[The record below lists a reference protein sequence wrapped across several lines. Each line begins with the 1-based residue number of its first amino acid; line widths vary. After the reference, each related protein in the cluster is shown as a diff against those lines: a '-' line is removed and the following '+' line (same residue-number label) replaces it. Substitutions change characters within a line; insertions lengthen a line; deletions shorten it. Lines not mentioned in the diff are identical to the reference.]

1 MELQHLAEK
10 SKNGAIILGRRLR
23 GRMFRAV
30 RLWKV
35 ALQQLADETGLIIQ
49 NASTLRPRTRRSIAL
64 AWPQETQVGIERVVR

>member
-1 MELQHLAEK
+1 
-10 SKNGAIILGRRLR
+10 
-23 GRMFRAV
+23 MFRAV